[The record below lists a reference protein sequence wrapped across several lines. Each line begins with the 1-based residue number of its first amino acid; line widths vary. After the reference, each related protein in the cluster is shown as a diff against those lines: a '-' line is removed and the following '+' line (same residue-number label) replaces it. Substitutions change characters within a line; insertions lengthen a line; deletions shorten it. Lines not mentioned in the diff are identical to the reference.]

1 MYSHQQHLTK
11 LIMNDEKHK
20 LQIKYDAEMETGVYS
35 NAASVHL
42 TKNEIVLDFG
52 YVVPNVKPTTL
63 KVVSRVNL
71 NHASAESFLKILS
84 NAVLDFKN
92 RNKEEKKD

>member
-1 MYSHQQHLTK
+1 
-11 LIMNDEKHK
+11 MNDEKNDEKKK
-20 LQIKYDAEMETGVYS
+20 LQIKYDSAMETGVYS

-63 KVVSRVNL
+63 KIVSRVNL
-71 NHASAESFLKILS
+71 NHASAESLLKILS

-92 RNKEEKKD
+92 KNKES

>member
-1 MYSHQQHLTK
+1 
-11 LIMNDEKHK
+11 MNDEKKK
-20 LQIKYDAEMETGVYS
+20 LQIKYDNDMETGVYS

-52 YVVPNVKPTTL
+52 YVIPNVKPTTL

-71 NHASAESFLKILS
+71 NHAAAESLLKILS

-92 RNKEEKKD
+92 KNKEDKKEE

>member
-1 MYSHQQHLTK
+1 MSDDNK
-11 LIMNDEKHK
+11 KK
-20 LQIKYDAEMETGVYS
+20 LQIKYDADMETGVYS

-52 YVVPNVKPTTL
+52 YVIPNVQPTTL

-71 NHASAESFLKILS
+71 NHASAESLLKILS

-92 RNKEEKKD
+92 KNDKKE